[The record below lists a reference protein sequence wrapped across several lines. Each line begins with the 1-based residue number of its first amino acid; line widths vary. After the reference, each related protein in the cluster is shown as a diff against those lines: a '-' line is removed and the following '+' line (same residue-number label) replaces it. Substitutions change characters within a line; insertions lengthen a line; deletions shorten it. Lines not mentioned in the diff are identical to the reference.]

1 MSKRA
6 EVLQYV
12 WKAWGKVFS
21 VQGQKEGN
29 LESGLVMHKY
39 YLKLACD
46 NSRGTDGGA
55 FFQETLFS
63 RKEAKTSNG
72 KNVVEE
78 LKEFFL
84 QKSDGH
90 LV

>member
-1 MSKRA
+1 M
-6 EVLQYV
+6 EEHFLQ
-12 WKAWGKVFS
+12 A
-21 VQGQKEGN
+21 
-29 LESGLVMHKY
+29 
-39 YLKLACD
+39 
-46 NSRGTDGGA
+46 
-55 FFQETLFS
+55 TLLS

-84 QKSDGH
+84 LKSDGH